1 MPYKA
6 IAGVYIIQSLT
17 KPERVYVG
25 SSINIKSRWDN
36 HKQDLKKNKHH
47 SLILQNHVN
56 KYGCDDLIYEII
68 ESGEYFNKNHLL
80 SREQGWI
87 YHFQYENTEK
97 PYFNIVKKAGSVAG
111 VKRSPEYCKRSSI
124 RQTGKKRTTPIWNK
138 GLAGTYKVSNISKA
152 LRGNQYAKGKH
163 WTLSKEARRKR
174 SESLMGE
181 KHPMFGKHQSP
192 EYIAKRMEAIRLS
205 KVKKVIIN
213 IMFYLL
219 DNHE

>member
-1 MPYKA
+1 M
-6 IAGVYIIQSLT
+6 AGVYIIQSLT

-25 SSINIKSRWDN
+25 SSINIRPRWQN
-36 HKQDLKKNKHH
+36 HRNKLRDGKHENPK
-47 SLILQNHVN
+47 LQNYYN